1 MYSNT
6 GSRNR
11 ACRGPL
17 ALHQSLAKRR
27 APPRDPV
34 ELDRDEATVSAPR
47 RSITALPRVGLGA
60 AEKSGRGVLFRVAV
74 FLQPMSATIH
84 SKPRRGCLFERRPR
98 GQTRAAARPATPVR
112 EWECMLPGS
121 LFQAHVM
128 GPRAE
133 QHLPGGKGAVAGRI
147 HAPRSTTQ
155 HTHTLGQRDIQ
166 TARTVPLSWPAV
178 LSAPLSRPGKN
189 APAEIPRPRRLRH
202 DS

>member
-1 MYSNT
+1 MT
-6 GSRNR
+6 RQPSRHHGDRLRPCR
-11 ACRGPL
+11 AWGL
-17 ALHQSLAKRR
+17 
-27 APPRDPV
+27 APPKK
-34 ELDRDEATVSAPR
+34 
-47 RSITALPRVGLGA
+47 A
-60 AEKSGRGVLFRVAV
+60 AEVCSSVLLFFCSQCQPPSTANPGAV
-74 FLQPMSATIH
+74 VYLSDA
-84 SKPRRGCLFERRPR
+84 
-98 GQTRAAARPATPVR
+98 RAGKNTCSSSPSDPVR
-112 EWECMLPGS
+112 EGECMLPGS
-121 LFQAHVM
+121 LFHAHVM